1 MQMILLLLLSLIQID
16 KISSQTTLSSE
27 KIIINNAQLLSKEE
41 LHAITV
47 TADQVV
53 VKTTLNNLAS
63 LTLPDG
69 ASKSFVYSDIT
80 SSGKYRKKRDTQFGI
95 DVTSLELNV
104 NKKYCKLR
112 RKIY

>member
-1 MQMILLLLLSLIQID
+1 MRDNYSLILIQMILPLLLSLIQID
-16 KISSQTTLSSE
+16 KISSQTTLSSDNT
-27 KIIINNAQLLSKEE
+27 IINNAQLLTKEE
-41 LHAITV
+41 LSALTV

-69 ASKSFVYSDIT
+69 APKSFVYSDIS
-80 SSGKYRKKRDTQFGI
+80 SSGKYRQKRDIQYGI

-104 NKKYCKLR
+104 KK
-112 RKIY
+112 